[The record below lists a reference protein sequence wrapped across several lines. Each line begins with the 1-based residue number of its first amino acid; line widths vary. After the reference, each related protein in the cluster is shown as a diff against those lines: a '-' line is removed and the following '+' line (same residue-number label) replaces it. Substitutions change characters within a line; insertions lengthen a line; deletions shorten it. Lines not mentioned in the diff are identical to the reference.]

1 MKVKTTSVWQISTG
15 KHDVRLHLL
24 EDGNYEHEVREF
36 VELKAFIDQNYK
48 LAAHE
53 LAKLLLESV
62 FDAVKV
68 EVFDFNRNGVVME
81 IEKI

>member
-1 MKVKTTSVWQISTG
+1 MKVTSVWQVATG

-24 EDGNYEHEVREF
+24 EDTDYEHEVKEP
-36 VELKAFIDQNYK
+36 VELRAFVDQNYK

-53 LAKLLLESV
+53 LAKLLLKSV

-68 EVFDFNRNGVVME
+68 EVFDFNRNGVIME
-81 IEKI
+81 IGE

>member
-1 MKVKTTSVWQISTG
+1 MKVTSVWQISTG

-24 EDGNYEHEVREF
+24 EDTDYEHEVKEPTELRAF
-36 VELKAFIDQNYK
+36 VDQHYK

-68 EVFDFNRNGVVME
+68 EVFDFNRNGVIME
-81 IEKI
+81 IGE

>member
-1 MKVKTTSVWQISTG
+1 MKVTSVWQISTG

-24 EDGNYEHEVREF
+24 EDADYEHEVRESTELRAF
-36 VELKAFIDQNYK
+36 VDQHYK

-68 EVFDFNRNGVVME
+68 EVFDFNRNGVIME
-81 IEKI
+81 IGE